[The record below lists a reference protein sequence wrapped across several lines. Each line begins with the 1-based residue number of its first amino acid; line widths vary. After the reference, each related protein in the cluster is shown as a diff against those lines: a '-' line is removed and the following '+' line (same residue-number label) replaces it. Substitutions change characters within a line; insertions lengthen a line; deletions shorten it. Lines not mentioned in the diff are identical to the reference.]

1 MKVIEKTT
9 DIDSKIIEG
18 ARELFY
24 RHGIKGVTMD
34 DIAKHLTMSK
44 KTIYQRFND
53 KDSIVYRCCSDELE
67 KRQCSFEEIAENAP
81 DAISELMS
89 LMKNMGEMFSDMNP
103 NLFYDMQRHHTQ
115 AWKMMSDFK
124 EKMILKMVEHN
135 LVRGMREGLYREDIN
150 IQVLSRL
157 RIYQVDM
164 GFNPDLFPP
173 SKFNIRDVQLTLL
186 DHYMHGITTL
196 KGHKLINKYKQ
207 IVEED

>member
-1 MKVIEKTT
+1 
-9 DIDSKIIEG
+9 
-18 ARELFY
+18 
-24 RHGIKGVTMD
+24 
-34 DIAKHLTMSK
+34 
-44 KTIYQRFND
+44 
-53 KDSIVYRCCSDELE
+53 
-67 KRQCSFEEIAENAP
+67 
-81 DAISELMS
+81 
-89 LMKNMGEMFSDMNP
+89 MKNMGEMFSEMNP
-103 NLFYDMQRHHTQ
+103 NLFYDMQRHHTT

-135 LVRGMREGLYREDIN
+135 LLRGIREGLYREDIN

-164 GFNPDLFPP
+164 GFDPDRFPP

-196 KGHKLINKYKQ
+196 KGHKLINNYKQ